1 MTGGTIS
8 LSHHNPI
15 SVASYNH
22 TFCQIVTGDDKG
34 IVKVWDLESN
44 RKTFEFA
51 IKIPISALA
60 FDSSHR
66 RLIIGCRDGTTRIYN
81 HNNGGL
87 LKILKPEK
95 LGREVAVVFQI
106 HLGQADYFAS
116 LGWDRRINL
125 FPELDKKHVLEQKAL
140 PYWKD
145 DILNGH
151 KEDIIAACKLNN
163 NSLATASFDGEI
175 IIWNLV
181 SGHAIQ
187 RLNGQVH
194 ELEHFNEKIEANK
207 ENNPLELMGNGGPYI
222 MAVVYYK
229 KFLIA
234 GHTSGKLLF
243 YNLLGTVYIQLIWS
257 ELRSSVV

>member
-1 MTGGTIS
+1 MLQMQIQGSARSVNMTGGTIS

-106 HLGQADYFAS
+106 RTGQ
-116 LGWDRRINL
+116 WR
-125 FPELDKKHVLEQKAL
+125 E
-140 PYWKD
+140 
-145 DILNGH
+145 
-151 KEDIIAACKLNN
+151 
-163 NSLATASFDGEI
+163 
-175 IIWNLV
+175 
-181 SGHAIQ
+181 SGLT
-187 RLNGQVH
+187 R
-194 ELEHFNEKIEANK
+194 
-207 ENNPLELMGNGGPYI
+207 
-222 MAVVYYK
+222 
-229 KFLIA
+229 
-234 GHTSGKLLF
+234 S
-243 YNLLGTVYIQLIWS
+243 
-257 ELRSSVV
+257 RSSHAQMPSSAMKNW

>member
-81 HNNGGL
+81 HTFCQIVTGDDKGIVKVWDLESNRKTFEFDT
-87 LKILKPEK
+87 KI
-95 LGREVAVVFQI
+95 
-106 HLGQADYFAS
+106 HY
-116 LGWDRRINL
+116 
-125 FPELDKKHVLEQKAL
+125 
-140 PYWKD
+140 
-145 DILNGH
+145 
-151 KEDIIAACKLNN
+151 
-163 NSLATASFDGEI
+163 
-175 IIWNLV
+175 
-181 SGHAIQ
+181 
-187 RLNGQVH
+187 
-194 ELEHFNEKIEANK
+194 
-207 ENNPLELMGNGGPYI
+207 
-222 MAVVYYK
+222 
-229 KFLIA
+229 LI
-234 GHTSGKLLF
+234 
-243 YNLLGTVYIQLIWS
+243 
-257 ELRSSVV
+257 